1 MVEKNKVAHAIRRLE
16 DYRSK
21 IQILNGEVI
30 TDISSTLR
38 GWEGLASKI
47 YFETLNIFLPE
58 KYRFEKRSQRPAM
71 DVANALLNYGY
82 GILYGKVEGALIKAG
97 IDPYIGVLH
106 RDDYNR
112 PVLVYDVIEL
122 YRVWVDYV
130 VYTLLMQ
137 QAVTEEYYS
146 VHTDGSYW
154 LEPLGRRVLIQSLND
169 YLEETID
176 VRGQVRSREYQIFL
190 YVQHLAQQFKRHE

>member
-1 MVEKNKVAHAIRRLE
+1 MGVIRNIKASI
-16 DYRSK
+16 DDKSSMSV
-21 IQILNGEVI
+21 NSI
-30 TDISSTLR
+30 TL
-38 GWEGLASKI
+38 LAS
-47 YFETLNIFLPE
+47 
-58 KYRFEKRSQRPAM
+58 
-71 DVANALLNYGY
+71 ALM
-82 GILYGKVEGALIKAG
+82 
-97 IDPYIGVLH
+97 GVIVGLVMCF
-106 RDDYNR
+106 
-112 PVLVYDVIEL
+112 VLVYDVIEL

-146 VHTDGSYW
+146 VQTDGSYW